1 VLQQGNIPRSIYL
14 LREGEYEI
22 TIKTNLNDLVDVIK
36 HFYMKIPKS
45 SKKIEVL
52 NQSQRAIA
60 NEVKVNQKLYKVIF
74 TTQVIHL
81 STAECPN
88 VVGLSNFID
97 EETGKYA
104 FNVECK
110 SARGEYLELSNIF
123 YEDMRCK
130 EYTIEENEEVF
141 IDQKVK
147 MIIDRMNTI
156 RNAKISTF
164 FDFRK
169 YTYDLGSEIESDIQ
183 KNNAMKRMKDTQRTV
198 IKAKDIKLINNNC
211 NTCSNVNNNNSET
224 VCNAWYDDDIT
235 LTQISRKNSGKYSR
249 NVNAYQSANKKNF
262 SMFATLS
269 ANNCN
274 SNVSGLN
281 YNNKTQIFN
290 NNNNT
295 NTKPQLIT
303 LGSYS
308 SLKDSPKHKVTPS
321 KFRKDN
327 NNNNT
332 INNTN
337 NNPITNFIIEQYQD
351 KSDYMNQSSKF
362 WHKDKV
368 TQTDRILKQANLFMK
383 ENTKNIKIESPSR
396 CCSLT
401 SASYNKANTL
411 KKYNSY
417 NNNNESDDECK
428 FKTCT
433 KTQTSFHLGTIEPFK
448 LLHNNKKQLLKKAQ
462 YINNIINNSDAI
474 VKKKVNL
481 SDIKSSDN
489 PLSGVP
495 ITERAKFL
503 QITINDIKSAFICR
517 RSTKDEFA

>member
-1 VLQQGNIPRSIYL
+1 
-14 LREGEYEI
+14 
-22 TIKTNLNDLVDVIK
+22 
-36 HFYMKIPKS
+36 
-45 SKKIEVL
+45 
-52 NQSQRAIA
+52 
-60 NEVKVNQKLYKVIF
+60 
-74 TTQVIHL
+74 
-81 STAECPN
+81 
-88 VVGLSNFID
+88 
-97 EETGKYA
+97 
-104 FNVECK
+104 
-110 SARGEYLELSNIF
+110 
-123 YEDMRCK
+123 
-130 EYTIEENEEVF
+130 
-141 IDQKVK
+141 
-147 MIIDRMNTI
+147 
-156 RNAKISTF
+156 
-164 FDFRK
+164 
-169 YTYDLGSEIESDIQ
+169 
-183 KNNAMKRMKDTQRTV
+183 
-198 IKAKDIKLINNNC
+198 
-211 NTCSNVNNNNSET
+211 
-224 VCNAWYDDDIT
+224 
-235 LTQISRKNSGKYSR
+235 
-249 NVNAYQSANKKNF
+249 
-262 SMFATLS
+262 
-269 ANNCN
+269 
-274 SNVSGLN
+274 
-281 YNNKTQIFN
+281 
-290 NNNNT
+290 
-295 NTKPQLIT
+295 
-303 LGSYS
+303 
-308 SLKDSPKHKVTPS
+308 
-321 KFRKDN
+321 
-327 NNNNT
+327 
-332 INNTN
+332 
-337 NNPITNFIIEQYQD
+337 
-351 KSDYMNQSSKF
+351 MNQSSKF